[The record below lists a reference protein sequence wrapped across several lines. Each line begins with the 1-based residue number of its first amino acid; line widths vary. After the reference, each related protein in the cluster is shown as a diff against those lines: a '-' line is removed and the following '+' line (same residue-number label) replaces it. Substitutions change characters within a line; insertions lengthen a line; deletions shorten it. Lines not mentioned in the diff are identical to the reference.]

1 MPHGARPALGYT
13 EPVRSG
19 RFRGSSRPELKAK
32 MSTYIDA
39 EGRLH
44 HDQEANLA
52 LTCPHCQV
60 LAHVTPIAV
69 PGFGELA
76 AHPPKHV
83 GVVYRCDACNA
94 PIFLRFPVKMFGSH
108 RLELGAQFSEVERPR
123 EKFSYTYLPEEVE
136 VLFRE
141 TLACYSNASYNAF
154 ASMCRRTMQAAFADL
169 GETGKLRVFD
179 QLNDVRVMA
188 DLDAAS
194 FADLKRVIFGSDN
207 DPYPDLPTLDDQ
219 QAGVLVEVIKDLLYQ
234 VYVRKGRLQQAMMMR
249 RFFTDESI
257 RNIAPPKNSQ
267 SG

>member
-1 MPHGARPALGYT
+1 MPYGARPALGYT
-13 EPVRSG
+13 EPVRGG
-19 RFRGSSRPELKAK
+19 RFRGSSRPEPKAK

-39 EGRLH
+39 EGRLR

-194 FADLKRVIFGSDN
+194 FADVKRVIFGSDN

-219 QAGVLVEVIKDLLYQ
+219 QAGVLVEIIKDLLYQ

-249 RFFTDESI
+249 RFFADESI

>member
-1 MPHGARPALGYT
+1 MPYGARPALGYT
-13 EPVRSG
+13 EPVRGG

-249 RFFTDESI
+249 RFFADESI

>member
-1 MPHGARPALGYT
+1 
-13 EPVRSG
+13 
-19 RFRGSSRPELKAK
+19 

-39 EGRLH
+39 GGRLH

-60 LAHVTPIAV
+60 LSHVTPIAV
-69 PGFGELA
+69 PSFEELVS
-76 AHPPKHV
+76 HRPKQV

-94 PIFLRFPVKMFGSH
+94 PIFLRFPIKMFGNN
-108 RLELGAQFSEVERPR
+108 RIELLAQFSEVERPR

-141 TLACYSNASYNAF
+141 ALTCYSNASYNAF

-188 DLDAAS
+188 DLDASA
-194 FADLKRVIFGSDN
+194 FIDIKRVVFGSDN

-219 QAGVLVEVIKDLLYQ
+219 QAGVLVEVVKDLLYQ

-249 RFFTDESI
+249 RFFADESI
-257 RNIAPPKNSQ
+257 RNLKPPKNTQ

>member
-1 MPHGARPALGYT
+1 MPHGARLALGYT
-13 EPVRSG
+13 EPVRGG

-249 RFFTDESI
+249 RFFADESI

>member
-1 MPHGARPALGYT
+1 
-13 EPVRSG
+13 
-19 RFRGSSRPELKAK
+19 

-39 EGRLH
+39 GGRLH

-60 LAHVTPIAV
+60 LSHVTPIAV
-69 PGFGELA
+69 PGFDELVT
-76 AHPPKHV
+76 HRPRHV
-83 GVVYRCDACNA
+83 GVVYRCDSCNA
-94 PIFLRFPVKMFGSH
+94 PIFLRFPVKMFGSN

-136 VLFRE
+136 LLFRE
-141 TLACYSNASYNAF
+141 TLACYSNACYNAF

-188 DLDAAS
+188 DLDPPA
-194 FADLKRVIFGSDN
+194 FADIKRVIFGSDN

-219 QAGVLVEVIKDLLYQ
+219 QAGVLVEVVKDLLYQ

-249 RFFTDESI
+249 RFFADESI
-257 RNIAPPKNSQ
+257 RNLAAPKNSQ

>member
-13 EPVRSG
+13 EPVRGG

-188 DLDAAS
+188 DLDGAS
-194 FADLKRVIFGSDN
+194 FADVKRVIFGSDN

-249 RFFTDESI
+249 RFFADESI